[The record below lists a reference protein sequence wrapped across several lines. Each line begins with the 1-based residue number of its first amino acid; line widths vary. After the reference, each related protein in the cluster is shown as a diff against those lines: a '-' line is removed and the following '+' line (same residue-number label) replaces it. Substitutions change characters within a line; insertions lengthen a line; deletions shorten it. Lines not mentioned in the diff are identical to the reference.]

1 MTVAKFTLSS
11 RSSIYELIR
20 LAKVTKFLVS
30 FLKKMKFPASVNRN
44 SSALHHR
51 GPIIRFDAA
60 AARPQGRQIDSRW
73 TSVYPLNLVVHS
85 LPADNPRTVY
95 HYPVANEIR
104 QARGIRCIFAL
115 SSALDLAE

>member
-1 MTVAKFTLSS
+1 
-11 RSSIYELIR
+11 
-20 LAKVTKFLVS
+20 
-30 FLKKMKFPASVNRN
+30 MKIPASVNRN
-44 SSALHHR
+44 SSALHRR